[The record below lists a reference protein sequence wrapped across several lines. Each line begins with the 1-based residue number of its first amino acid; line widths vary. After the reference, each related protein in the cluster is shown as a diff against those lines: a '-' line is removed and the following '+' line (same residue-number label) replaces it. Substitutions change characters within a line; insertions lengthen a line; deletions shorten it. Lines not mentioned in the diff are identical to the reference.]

1 MSAALQDPQP
11 QGQGQTDTEAEL
23 RILSGRHAG
32 ASVPLHARLRLGQ
45 GDDCDIILSD
55 LALPQGSAWL
65 QAGDGRW
72 RVTAANPAAPADD
85 AATNDPVMA
94 QDMTEDELLAPLA
107 WGQVGQLGGIALT
120 VSAPH
125 APWQR
130 GTPATPRTGTRPTL
144 KTAPPATTAKAAPVA
159 DMPPASPADMPP
171 ASPADPAAPA
181 LPTQPEHPTP
191 VPTSAQ
197 TAQATPA
204 HSPANLPARPS
215 ARTAVLAIA
224 AALLLAA
231 GVLLALWADPGA
243 APPPASAS
251 ASASPAPDPAQ
262 QQRQINDIRLAL
274 AGVDPALRLPVEP
287 LPDGQVRV
295 RGWLASIEQLDRVTE
310 ALAQLRPAPQL
321 ALRTTA
327 DLLDDLRAV
336 AAGFPQPLQFAL
348 TATGQVQ
355 VQGSVPTAAL
365 HDQLLA
371 ALRERLP
378 AGVPLQDAVRIAE
391 RQGDAVRQWLE
402 QAGLPGASVRWD
414 SDAGQL
420 QIELAVTAQQRSQL
434 EQLLAQP
441 RQPLIG
447 LPFTL
452 HTRELATPAS
462 TTTLLHASAAPLPF
476 RIRGVVGGDAP
487 YVVLADGTKLQ
498 PGSQRSQWRL
508 ERIDPDTLTFSGPR
522 RLVLTR

>member
-1 MSAALQDPQP
+1 
-11 QGQGQTDTEAEL
+11 
-23 RILSGRHAG
+23 
-32 ASVPLHARLRLGQ
+32 
-45 GDDCDIILSD
+45 
-55 LALPQGSAWL
+55 
-65 QAGDGRW
+65 
-72 RVTAANPAAPADD
+72 
-85 AATNDPVMA
+85 
-94 QDMTEDELLAPLA
+94 
-107 WGQVGQLGGIALT
+107 
-120 VSAPH
+120 
-125 APWQR
+125 
-130 GTPATPRTGTRPTL
+130 
-144 KTAPPATTAKAAPVA
+144 
-159 DMPPASPADMPP
+159 MPPAS
-171 ASPADPAAPA
+171 PAAPA

-191 VPTSAQ
+191 APVTGSATGAAAVPTSAQ

-204 HSPANLPARPS
+204 QSPANLPAHPS

-243 APPPASAS
+243 APPPAS

-441 RQPLIG
+441 RQPLAG